1 MTKYLNFMKTYRQY
15 KGINQRKLSQILD
28 VDQSIISAWETG
40 KALPPIEVREKI
52 CEILGIDI
60 QKVFP

>member
-1 MTKYLNFMKTYRQY
+1 MKTYRQY
-15 KGINQRKLSQILD
+15 KRINQRKLSQMLD
-28 VDQSIISAWETG
+28 VDQSIISDWETG

-52 CEILGIDI
+52 CEILEIDI